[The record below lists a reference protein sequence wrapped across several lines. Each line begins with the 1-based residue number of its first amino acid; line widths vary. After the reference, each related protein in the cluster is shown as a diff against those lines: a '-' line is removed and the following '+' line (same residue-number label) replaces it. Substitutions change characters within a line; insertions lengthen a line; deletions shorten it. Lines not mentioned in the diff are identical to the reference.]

1 MGVYST
7 SKKKGYRLFT
17 GRENYN
23 EWRFT
28 EQTLL
33 NQAPSGPPPAP
44 GPGIGIGR

>member
-28 EQTLL
+28 EQTIL
-33 NQAPSGPPPAP
+33 NQSPSAPRPA
-44 GPGIGIGR
+44 RSRTSRR

>member
-1 MGVYST
+1 MFS
-7 SKKKGYRLFT
+7 

-33 NQAPSGPPPAP
+33 NQSPTTNAPSP
-44 GPGIGIGR
+44 GPGTFPTK